1 MAPSTDVTAGAILAE
16 IRSLSYLDARKVY
29 DETASAFDNPTED
42 SAQVKE
48 NGSIEALLVQIRLQ
62 PLRIRKLIHGL
73 ASEHLTE
80 GLNELLQ
87 EIMKAHPSG
96 ARAPLVVDYSRTTG
110 LNELLREIM
119 KA

>member
-1 MAPSTDVTAGAILAE
+1 MATSTDVTAGDILAE

-29 DETASAFDNPTED
+29 DETAFDNPTED
-42 SAQVKE
+42 SAQVEE